1 MRRIG
6 QMAILVYARQPFLA
20 VNFLEL
26 RYGEVQHS
34 LTPIGQGRRREAR
47 GCSYRALCVVYADT
61 RDLRTQAER
70 LGEGLGHQGGAERRA
85 GAP

>member
-1 MRRIG
+1 VRRIG

-34 LTPIGQGRRREAR
+34 LTPIGQGRRRR
-47 GCSYRALCVVYADT
+47 
-61 RDLRTQAER
+61 
-70 LGEGLGHQGGAERRA
+70 
-85 GAP
+85 